1 MIRLARFFL
10 IILLSI
16 LVGCGEKE
24 SVTNHLFD
32 SFSVHGMGQT
42 TCIEYNES
50 SDVENFN
57 LAMRVWLQGYFT
69 AINTT
74 GSALS
79 FEIDENGLTNSIKFI
94 KTQCATPDNQEMI
107 VAQLLNIFW
116 RVQLKE
122 FQSSANK

>member
-1 MIRLARFFL
+1 LARYVL
-10 IILLSI
+10 VLVLSI
-16 LVGCGEKE
+16 LVGCSEE
-24 SVTNHLFD
+24 ELVTNHLFD

-42 TCIEYNES
+42 TCIEYNENS
-50 SDVENFN
+50 NIDNFN
-57 LAMRVWLQGYFT
+57 IAMRVYLQGYFT

-74 GSALS
+74 GSALA
-79 FEIDENGLTNSIKFI
+79 FEIDEDGLTKSIKFI
-94 KTQCATPDNQEMI
+94 KTQCATPDNHEMF